1 MDFPNCIEGWYT
13 GMKKWVLFTLALVL
27 LLPPVSA
34 SAMDVPL
41 DPANRPR
48 HGYKLLVPE
57 PDIDGLDLS
66 RLTDDELN
74 DLDARVDAE
83 TTPAPPR
90 RPRRPRSPRVSGSGT
105 K

>member
-1 MDFPNCIEGWYT
+1 MPAYPESVISFMPSSHSA
-13 GMKKWVLFTLALVL
+13 VLR
-27 LLPPVSA
+27 SA
-34 SAMDVPL
+34 RWESFVNSAR

-83 TTPAPPR
+83 IDARTAATPAPPR